1 MKKVFTVLSSC
12 ALVTLLHIT
21 AHATTDSIS
30 VGKDSVAVKYN
41 NIRTFS
47 SSAFTEEFNL
57 QIPQYT
63 PKAPNTSSLVS
74 HLDYPVS
81 LYTGI
86 PQISIPIYVIYAD
99 NIQIPIT
106 LSYHA
111 SGIRVNQEASWV
123 GLGWSLNAGGMISRT
138 IRCGDDFH
146 EYVPPGGTL
155 TEGYITSPE
164 ITGNEY
170 DKYIGLSDVKPV
182 LKKDSEPDIF
192 FYTIPHASGK
202 FIIDKSRGAVLV
214 DKNTNLKIEYF
225 SHDLVKKYF
234 TITSPDGTVY
244 TFKEYEKTSSYHRPG
259 YLNQNMN
266 NATKFDEYEDKLNL
280 IYSSPFEYTSCWMLT
295 DICTTNGR
303 HVTFTYEKETYQAP
317 VHESAEKYHIT
328 TFGTGNIAGPS
339 EGEVRYSCCKT
350 ISDTWRLS
358 QITWDGGYVVF
369 DTNTREDEIGISTS
383 TNPHKLV
390 SIKIYNNIDK
400 LIKETYFDYEYF
412 NNSYTGAYPHVFK
425 RLKLVGISEP
435 SAEGCNYKF
444 QYYEGTLPAKNSH
457 DTDYWGYYNGIYQGA
472 NYYCPIIYN
481 NVAFEG
487 ADKSSQFNYMII
499 GTLKS
504 VTTPTKGMTTFV
516 YEANRYKTTPKTSIV
531 THHKKEGI
539 NVFNEYNYDTYSQYP
554 KTTTKTL
561 TLSVPTSMSLYGFA
575 ENEGCT
581 EDKEVRYDHDENAT
595 LKISKI
601 KGDGSKQL
609 VFYYPTPSEMKTECS
624 YTFPFRTIE
633 LSEGDYII
641 EAEAHAKDTWYSFS
655 YEYSKTEAITSDSII
670 TGGGLRIKSIYGAEY
685 KSYEYDD
692 GKLLVDPVF
701 GIKRIFEEY
710 YQQPYSTLPV
720 LCRTGY
726 MVQQS
731 DATIPMSTLKDGN
744 IFGYTLIKEKTGDTT
759 VSHYFHNEK
768 EESQDEKYPYT
779 PTKYDAFNGIEEK
792 TVQDKRTTAY
802 SYDTRKAKDIKAFI
816 FNEENGEIYP
826 YTYEI
831 EWPLLS
837 QVTTTTKE
845 ENGNIIT
852 TNAYTYNDNFMK
864 ETESISDVSG
874 TYTKKHIYPK
884 NGDTGILGTMANRYM
899 TGVPVE
905 TLLLL
910 DNKVID
916 GHRTSY
922 INIGDLILPDEEY
935 RITGISGLSLS
946 EYDSSY
952 ISELKYSHYN
962 SYGKPMQLDS
972 KGISTVY
979 LWSYDGTCP
988 VAEIRNTT
996 YTEVSAALSATF
1008 IDNITKKH
1016 VPADSDMSIL
1026 NSLREKLP
1034 HAMVFTYTYIPLIG
1048 MTSITDE
1055 RGFTIYYDY
1064 DASGR
1069 LYEKYIMTGGKKS
1082 VMERYRYNYRR

>member
-1 MKKVFTVLSSC
+1 MAVSVLLQC
-12 ALVTLLHIT
+12 ALSVLLYIP
-21 AHATTDSIS
+21 ANATTDSVS
-30 VGKDSVAVKYN
+30 VGKDSVTIKSN
-41 NIRTFS
+41 GLRTVS
-47 SSAFTEEFNL
+47 SSSFTEGLSL
-57 QIPQYT
+57 QAPQYIPKT
-63 PKAPNTSSLVS
+63 PNVSSLVS
-74 HLDYPVS
+74 QLDYPVS
-81 LYTGI
+81 LYTGV
-86 PQISIPIYVIYAD
+86 PNISVPIYVIETD
-99 NIQIPIT
+99 GIQIPIS
-106 LSYHA
+106 LSYNA
-111 SGIRVNQEASWV
+111 SGIRAGQEASWV
-123 GLGWSLNAGGMISRT
+123 GLGWSLNAGGIISRT

-146 EYVPPGGTL
+146 EYAPPGGTL

-164 ITGNEY
+164 ITDN
-170 DKYIGLSDVKPV
+170 D
-182 LKKDSEPDIF
+182 
-192 FYTIPHASGK
+192 
-202 FIIDKSRGAVLV
+202 
-214 DKNTNLKIEYF
+214 
-225 SHDLVKKYF
+225 
-234 TITSPDGTVY
+234 
-244 TFKEYEKTSSYHRPG
+244 
-259 YLNQNMN
+259 
-266 NATKFDEYEDKLNL
+266 
-280 IYSSPFEYTSCWMLT
+280 
-295 DICTTNGR
+295 
-303 HVTFTYEKETYQAP
+303 
-317 VHESAEKYHIT
+317 
-328 TFGTGNIAGPS
+328 
-339 EGEVRYSCCKT
+339 
-350 ISDTWRLS
+350 
-358 QITWDGGYVVF
+358 
-369 DTNTREDEIGISTS
+369 
-383 TNPHKLV
+383 
-390 SIKIYNNIDK
+390 
-400 LIKETYFDYEYF
+400 
-412 NNSYTGAYPHVFK
+412 
-425 RLKLVGISEP
+425 
-435 SAEGCNYKF
+435 
-444 QYYEGTLPAKNSH
+444 
-457 DTDYWGYYNGIYQGA
+457 
-472 NYYCPIIYN
+472 
-481 NVAFEG
+481 
-487 ADKSSQFNYMII
+487 I
-499 GTLKS
+499 GTLKY
-504 VTTPTKGMTTFV
+504 VTTPTKGKTTFV
-516 YEANRYKTTPKTSIV
+516 YEAKRYKTTPRTSIV
-531 THHKKEGI
+531 THHKKEAI

-554 KTTTKTL
+554 KTITRRI

-581 EDKEVRYDHDENAT
+581 EDKDVRYDNDENAT

-601 KGDGSKQL
+601 NGDGSKQL

-633 LSEGDYII
+633 LSEGDFVI

-670 TGGGLRIKSIYGAEY
+670 TGGGLRIKNIYGAEY
-685 KSYEYDD
+685 KSYEYDG

-701 GIKRIFEEY
+701 GIKRRFEEY
-710 YQQPYSTLPV
+710 YHQPYSTLPV
-720 LCRTGY
+720 LCRTDY

-744 IFGYTLIKEKTGDTT
+744 ILGYTLVKEKVGDTT

-768 EESQDEKYPYT
+768 EESQDEEHPYT
-779 PTKYDAFNGIEEK
+779 PTRYNAFNGIEEK
-792 TVQDKRTTAY
+792 TVQDKRTTVY

-845 ENGNIIT
+845 ENGNIVT

-935 RITGISGLSLS
+935 RITGVSGLPLS

-962 SYGKPMQLDS
+962 SYGKPMQLDG

-996 YTEVSAALSATF
+996 YTEVSATLSATF

-1082 VMERYRYNYRR
+1082 VMERYRYNYRQ